1 MKIDYIANLCYN
13 NTLTD
18 DTKRCSYSNGACSL
32 VNKPTCY
39 ELSNSK
45 NATEEICNKAKTNSE
60 YKVCGLKTDSNKKG
74 CQEFS
79 NPSPTKTTNTQS
91 TQSSKSSSKN
101 GAKYLDI
108 FVIALFCL
116 LV

>member
-1 MKIDYIANLCYN
+1 M
-13 NTLTD
+13 
-18 DTKRCSYSNGACSL
+18 

-39 ELSNSK
+39 ELSDSK
-45 NATEEICNKAKTNSE
+45 NATEEICSKAKTTSDN
-60 YKVCGLKTDSNKKG
+60 KVCGLKSDSDKPG

-79 NPSPTKTTNTQS
+79 NPSPTKTTSTQS

-101 GAKYLDI
+101 GAKYLDM
-108 FVIALFCL
+108 FGIALFCL

>member
-1 MKIDYIANLCYN
+1 M
-13 NTLTD
+13 
-18 DTKRCSYSNGACSL
+18 

-39 ELSNSK
+39 ELSDSK
-45 NATEEICNKAKTNSE
+45 NATEEICSKAKTNSG
-60 YKVCGLKTDSNKKG
+60 YKVCGLKSDSNRKG

-79 NPSPTKTTNTQS
+79 NPSPTKITS

-101 GAKYLDI
+101 GAKYLDM
-108 FVIALFCL
+108 FGIALFCL